1 METNNV
7 ISAPQVENV
16 DAVYAEWQK
25 SHSGSRKKF
34 YTFMSTPSADRDEFI
49 NSIGGG
55 PETKFNGAIVS
66 VTIKMD

>member
-1 METNNV
+1 
-7 ISAPQVENV
+7 
-16 DAVYAEWQK
+16 
-25 SHSGSRKKF
+25 
-34 YTFMSTPSADRDEFI
+34 MSTPSADRDEFI